1 MKKTG
6 EGKAAVNVP
15 EESRAGKTP
24 EELTGMPE
32 ESRAGKMPEAAARMP
47 EPEAEMQVESRAGRV
62 PKVAARM
69 PEPEAEMQVESWAG
83 RVPEVAVKM
92 PEPEAEMS
100 EKLTGMPEA
109 AAGMPRKQGGSR
121 TAVKKPSGRKSTGD
135 SSKELSGGKL
145 CCEKRKH
152 RNNTEIS
159 DLIHR
164 LNRVEGQI
172 RGIRS
177 MVESDAYCIDILTQ
191 VSAAGAALNAFSRV
205 LLDSHV
211 RTCVVED
218 IRSGSNEKTEEL
230 LAVLQKFMR

>member
-6 EGKAAVNVP
+6 EGKAAGMP
-15 EESRAGKTP
+15 GESQGGKTP
-24 EELTGMPE
+24 EASAGMPE
-32 ESRAGKMPEAAARMP
+32 EG
-47 EPEAEMQVESRAGRV
+47 QAGRV
-62 PKVAARM
+62 
-69 PEPEAEMQVESWAG
+69 Q
-83 RVPEVAVKM
+83 
-92 PEPEAEMS
+92 
-100 EKLTGMPEA
+100 EA
-109 AAGMPRKQGGSR
+109 AAGVPRKQDGNR
-121 TAVKKPSGRKSTGD
+121 TAGKEPSGGKSKGD
-135 SSKELSGGKL
+135 SPKEFSGGKL

-152 RNNTEIS
+152 RNNTEIR

-211 RTCVVED
+211 RTGVVED